1 MSPRRI
7 ETRASQ
13 TADITCGCRAL
24 SNMERNPLYKSDDWV
39 APLLLPRKMQ
49 IFLKLPFAGKIL
61 RNIMGPKGMY
71 EWVVARTKYIDGQ
84 FAAISERSFNQ
95 VLILGGGFDSRTVR
109 FATELA
115 GMHLFEMDAGTTQI
129 MKTKQFA
136 ARGIALP
143 ENLTLI
149 SINFDLEPISVK
161 LENSGF
167 VSGVKTFV
175 LLEGVLQYLKP
186 ESVSQLFSMFQ
197 HLLGGGSV
205 VLCDYAHSQ
214 TFQENSSQY
223 GQEGMLDTLAR
234 YGESWQFALDE
245 SEVGTFFA
253 PFGFKVLDRKSPR
266 DLELAYFTDKK
277 GRVTGRVNGTQSIV
291 ILEKAN

>member
-1 MSPRRI
+1 M
-7 ETRASQ
+7 
-13 TADITCGCRAL
+13 
-24 SNMERNPLYKSDDWV
+24 
-39 APLLLPRKMQ
+39 
-49 IFLKLPFAGKIL
+49 
-61 RNIMGPKGMY
+61 
-71 EWVVARTKYIDGQ
+71 
-84 FAAISERSFNQ
+84 
-95 VLILGGGFDSRTVR
+95 GGGFDSRTVR

-115 GMHLFEMDAGTTQI
+115 GMRLFEMDAATTQI
-129 MKTKQFA
+129 VKTKQFT
-136 ARGIALP
+136 ARGITFP

-149 SINFDLEPISVK
+149 PINFDLESISAK

-186 ESVSQLFSMFQ
+186 ESVSQLFSIFQ
-197 HLLGGGSV
+197 QLLGKESV

-253 PFGFKVLDRKSPR
+253 SFGFKVLDQKGTR

-291 ILEKAN
+291 ILEKVN